1 MRGQHDDDPLARRAQ
16 EVEELARRTKEETAL
31 LSRRKGVS
39 GPLGGLFGEGGRFHG
54 YYSAFAQLLH
64 VVKRFTG
71 TVGGLLYWFGAK
83 LGSALKWSAFQ
94 RENGEFVRSSE
105 GDLIFVPR
113 RLGISLAVVSMV
125 LFVLHMGLSAA
136 YFYPTRFDELVYTT
150 GKQEI
155 TTGELY
161 QFTGCTSL
169 PCSTDAGNGKFYE
182 IETSWYFP
190 HLLYPEE
197 NVFANIPQQDAACH
211 VKGYG
216 VYFRRL
222 AAVHKSMQWYQKV
235 YSVSCRPYTDEEKQR
250 AVELGVVGMPS
261 GSSPPATR

>member
-1 MRGQHDDDPLARRAQ
+1 MHGHNDDDPLARRAQ
-16 EVEELARRTKEETAL
+16 EVEELARRTQEEAAL
-31 LSRRKGVS
+31 LSRRQGGS
-39 GPLGGLFGEGGRFHG
+39 GPLARLFAGGGRFHE
-54 YYSAFAQLLH
+54 YYNAIAQFLH
-64 VVKRFTG
+64 VVQRFTG
-71 TVGGLLYWFGAK
+71 IIGGLLRWIGAK

-94 RENGEFVRSSE
+94 RDNGEFVRNSDGE
-105 GDLIFVPR
+105 LIFAPR
-113 RLGISLAVVSMV
+113 RLGISLAVASVV
-125 LFVLHMGLSAA
+125 LLAMHMGLSAA
-136 YFYPTRFDELVYTT
+136 YFYPTRFEELVYTT

-197 NVFANIPQQDAACH
+197 NVYANIMQQDAACH

-222 AAVHKSMQWYQKV
+222 AAIHKSMQWYQKI
-235 YSVSCRPYTDEEKQR
+235 YSVTCRPYTEEEKQR
-250 AVELGVVGMPS
+250 AVEHGVLEMPLGG
-261 GSSPPATR
+261 